1 MIKRGLFITLEGG
14 EGAGKS
20 TQIKRLAAWLELA
33 GITVVTTRE
42 PGGSPEAEEIR
53 SLLVDQSNRAWD
65 GIAEALLVNTAR
77 HMHVRD
83 TILPALD
90 SGAWVL
96 CDRFYNSTTAYQGY
110 GRGVD
115 LAVLDQLR
123 RIAIAELEPDLTIIL
138 DVDVQTGLTRAM
150 ERRGGE
156 TRFEQ
161 AGLAFH
167 ARLRAGFQALAAT
180 EPQRCVLVDAN
191 RPIEAIEASIQ
202 DLIERHFD
210 L

>member
-1 MIKRGLFITLEGG
+1 MIARGRFITLEGG

-20 TQIKRLAAWLELA
+20 TQIKRLAAWLELS
-33 GITVVTTRE
+33 GISVAITRE

-53 SLLVDQSNRAWD
+53 RLLVDQSSRAWD
-65 GIAEALLVNTAR
+65 GIAEALLVSAAR

-83 TILPALD
+83 TIQPALEG
-90 SGAWVL
+90 GAWVL
-96 CDRFYNSTTAYQGY
+96 CDRFYDSTTAYQGY

-115 LAVLDQLR
+115 LVVLDQLR
-123 RIAIAELEPDLTIIL
+123 RIAIDTLEPDLTIIL

-161 AGLAFH
+161 AGLSFH
-167 ARLRAGFQALAAT
+167 TRLRAGFQALAAT
-180 EPQRCVLVDAN
+180 EPHRCVLIDAN
-191 RPIEAIEASIQ
+191 RPIEAIELSIQ
-202 DLIERHFD
+202 DLIERRFCI
-210 L
+210 